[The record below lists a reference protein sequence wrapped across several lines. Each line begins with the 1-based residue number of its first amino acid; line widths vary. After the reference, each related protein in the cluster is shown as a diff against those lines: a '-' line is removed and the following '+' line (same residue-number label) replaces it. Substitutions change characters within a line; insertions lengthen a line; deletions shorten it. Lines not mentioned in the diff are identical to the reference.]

1 LSESKGGKIEAYKI
15 TSKIKSENG
24 AERMR
29 ASWIT
34 DADINVKE
42 QRSFGVHHRR
52 CVEKWVVA
60 GQGLWR
66 SREGSWESILESIDR
81 STSHAGICI

>member
-1 LSESKGGKIEAYKI
+1 
-15 TSKIKSENG
+15 
-24 AERMR
+24 MR
-29 ASWIT
+29 VSWIA

-42 QRSFGVHHRR
+42 QRSFVVCHRR

-66 SREGSWESILESIDR
+66 SRAGSWESIL
-81 STSHAGICI
+81 

>member
-1 LSESKGGKIEAYKI
+1 LRESKGGKIEAYKI

-24 AERMR
+24 GERMR
-29 ASWIT
+29 ASWIA

-42 QRSFGVHHRR
+42 QRSFRVCHGR
-52 CVEKWVVA
+52 CVEKKWVVVA

-66 SREGSWESILESIDR
+66 SREGSWESIL
-81 STSHAGICI
+81 

>member
-1 LSESKGGKIEAYKI
+1 LRESKGGEIEAYKI

-24 AERMR
+24 VERMR
-29 ASWIT
+29 ASWIA

-42 QRSFGVHHRR
+42 QRSFGVCHRR
-52 CVEKWVVA
+52 CVEKWVVVA

-66 SREGSWESILESIDR
+66 SREGSWESIL
-81 STSHAGICI
+81 

>member
-1 LSESKGGKIEAYKI
+1 LRETKGGKIEAYKI

-29 ASWIT
+29 ASWIAG
-34 DADINVKE
+34 ADINVKE
-42 QRSFGVHHRR
+42 QRSFRVCHRR

-66 SREGSWESILESIDR
+66 SREGSWESIL
-81 STSHAGICI
+81 

>member
-1 LSESKGGKIEAYKI
+1 MRESNGGKIDAYKI

-24 AERMR
+24 GERMR
-29 ASWIT
+29 ASWIA

-42 QRSFGVHHRR
+42 QRSFGVCHRR
-52 CVEKWVVA
+52 CVEKWVVV

-66 SREGSWESILESIDR
+66 SREGS
-81 STSHAGICI
+81 